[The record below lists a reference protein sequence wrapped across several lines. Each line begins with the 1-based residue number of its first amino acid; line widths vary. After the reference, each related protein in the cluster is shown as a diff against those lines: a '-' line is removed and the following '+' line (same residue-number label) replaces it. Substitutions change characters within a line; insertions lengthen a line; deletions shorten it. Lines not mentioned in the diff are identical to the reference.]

1 MFTNSTEKRFDVSKN
16 DKKSAN
22 LREPQKKKIPCK
34 DFIRQMINSI
44 ERNRKRTG
52 RLIKE
57 LSKTYEFYGFELKSN
72 KREQCQ

>member
-1 MFTNSTEKRFDVSKN
+1 
-16 DKKSAN
+16 
-22 LREPQKKKIPCK
+22 
-34 DFIRQMINSI
+34 MINSI

-72 KREQCQ
+72 KREQCQCEIKAYQLQRNEKRRYTDCWISCSCCNLVKLVG